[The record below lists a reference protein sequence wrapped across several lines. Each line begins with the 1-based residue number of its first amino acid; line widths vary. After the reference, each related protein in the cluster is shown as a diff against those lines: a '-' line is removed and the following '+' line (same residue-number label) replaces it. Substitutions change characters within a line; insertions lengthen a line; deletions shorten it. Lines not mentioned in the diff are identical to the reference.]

1 MSDVTKHESTNGHG
15 SYEHQDLQASSIVYF
30 LLTLGVVTVLCMF
43 GIRGL
48 YSYLDR
54 RERAE
59 QPAVNPLVTNVPADT
74 RHIAP
79 GYPATAFPNPRL
91 EDNERDQLN
100 GFLTGEQ
107 QRLYSY
113 GWVDQKA
120 GIMHIPIER
129 AMDLL
134 VQRGIPVRP
143 QSAGAETGAT
153 KPNNKSQPAVT
164 STKGAQQ

>member
-15 SYEHQDLQASSIVYF
+15 SYEHQDLQASGIVYF
-30 LLTLGVVTVLCMF
+30 LLTLAVVTVICLF
-43 GIRGL
+43 GIRTL

-54 RERAE
+54 RERVE

-79 GYPATAFPNPRL
+79 GYPQAAFPSPRL
-91 EDNERDQLN
+91 EENERDQLN
-100 GFLTGEQ
+100 GFLAGEQ
-107 QRLYSY
+107 QQLYTY

-134 VQRGIPVRP
+134 VQRGLPVRP
-143 QSAGAETGAT
+143 QGAGGETGAT
-153 KPNNKSQPAVT
+153 KPPNQSQQSVT
-164 STKGAQQ
+164 GTKGTRQ